1 MKKNTLTL
9 VALVLAV
16 ALGACTPDENEGKKP
31 SSKLPEGKT
40 YAELCFKY
48 VQPKL
53 NFDLGMYKMSSI
65 QAGEWP
71 FKTSNEALGMLYQLL
86 YWPKGEQKPQ
96 QFTTQGTSTL
106 FPIKPGTDY
115 SVLAYSAN
123 LVYSY
128 VIPDITGT
136 PTCPTQVR
144 EGNQPDDIFSLYL
157 PTYEA
162 PTGYR
167 DYEKRNDAELG
178 EIYVCSDSVTLVPL
192 TKPYQIEI
200 LDPSGLLTS
209 VENIAFNGFADSFD
223 LITGKASQHSSEI
236 YIEEAL
242 PVQAYTQILGNGER
256 KFIGNVAAIKLR
268 TWGRVA
274 NEDVEMSFSV
284 IAKGKNFN
292 FKVTLTNEIDN
303 LPDGGVISVT
313 LPNGTF

>member
-1 MKKNTLTL
+1 M
-9 VALVLAV
+9 
-16 ALGACTPDENEGKKP
+16 
-31 SSKLPEGKT
+31 
-40 YAELCFKY
+40 
-48 VQPKL
+48 QPKL

-71 FKTSNEALGMLYQLL
+71 FKTSDEALGMLYQLL

-167 DYEKRNDAELG
+167 DYEKRKDAELG
-178 EIYVCSDSVTLVPL
+178 EIYVCSDSMTLVPL

>member
-1 MKKNTLTL
+1 MKKNILTL
-9 VALVLAV
+9 LAFVLAV

-48 VQPKL
+48 EQPKL
-53 NFDLGMYKMSSI
+53 NFDLGMYKLSSV
-65 QAGEWP
+65 QSDGWP
-71 FKTSNEALGMLYQLL
+71 YTIEDWALRLL
-86 YWPKGEQKPQ
+86 YWQKGEQTPQ
-96 QFTTQGTSTL
+96 QHNVLATSTL

-115 SVLAYSAN
+115 SVLAFSAK
-123 LVYSY
+123 LVYTA
-128 VIPDITGT
+128 VMPDITGT
-136 PTCPTQVR
+136 PTCPTKVR

-162 PTGYR
+162 PTGFR
-167 DYEKRNDAELG
+167 DYEKRNDKELG

-209 VENIAFNGFADSFD
+209 VSNIAFNGFADSFD
-223 LITGKASQHSSEI
+223 LITGKASQQSSEI

-256 KFIGNVAAIKLR
+256 KFIGNVTAVMFR
-268 TWGRVA
+268 TWGRAA
-274 NEDVEMSFSV
+274 NEDIEMSFSV
-284 IAKGKNFN
+284 VAKGERFN
-292 FKVTLTNEIDN
+292 FKVNLTNEIAN
-303 LPDGGVISVT
+303 LPDGGIISVT

>member
-71 FKTSNEALGMLYQLL
+71 FKTSDEALQML
-86 YWPKGEQKPQ
+86 YWPKGNQTPQ
-96 QFTTQGTSTL
+96 QHNALGTSTL
-106 FPIKPGTDY
+106 IPIKPGTDY